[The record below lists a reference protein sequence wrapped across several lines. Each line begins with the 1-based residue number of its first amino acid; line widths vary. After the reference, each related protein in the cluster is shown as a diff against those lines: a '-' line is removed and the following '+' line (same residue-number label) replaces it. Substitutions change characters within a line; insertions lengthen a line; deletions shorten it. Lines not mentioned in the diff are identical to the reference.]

1 MKRLIPDKPLP
12 HLWSVMQK
20 WINALPSKTADEQ
33 ARNKTLQAALEE
45 SATRLGKA
53 RGLSNGAYIMAHC
66 DLLSGNVI
74 IRDGREHLSDGREVS
89 PVSFIDYE
97 YTTPT
102 PAAFDVANHLSE
114 YVGFDC
120 DLNKIPCRSRR
131 RAFIKDYV
139 SAYRQYEMP
148 PPQTNGHA
156 NGHESS
162 SSEDDVEHLMDEVD
176 DFRGLP
182 GLYWGIWALIQATI
196 STIDFDYATYA
207 NDRLGEY
214 WAWKAE
220 IEGTR
225 AKGGKDMPLREQRWA
240 MKEDSV

>member
-1 MKRLIPDKPLP
+1 
-12 HLWSVMQK
+12 MQK
-20 WINALPSKTADEQ
+20 WINALPAKTEDEK
-33 ARNKTLQAALEE
+33 ARNKTLQGALEE
-45 SATRLGKA
+45 SATRLGNT

-74 IRDGREHLSDGREVS
+74 IRDGRERLSDGREVS

-102 PAAFDVANHLSE
+102 PAAFDVANHLAE

-120 DLNKIPCRSRR
+120 DMNKIPCRSRR

-139 SAYRQYEMP
+139 SAYRQYETLP
-148 PPQTNGHA
+148 PRTNGHTET
-156 NGHESS
+156 NGHRESS
-162 SSEDDVEHLMDEVD
+162 LDDDVEQLMDEVD

-196 STIDFDYATYA
+196 STIDFDYITYA
-207 NDRLGEY
+207 DDRLGEY
-214 WAWKAE
+214 WGWKAE
-220 IEGTR
+220 SEGTR
-225 AKGGKDMPLREQRWA
+225 AKDGKEMPLREQRWA
-240 MKEDSV
+240 MKEDSA